1 MLLDYFLLLVWRLN
15 IGAIIAGTGRGQLE
29 GLDDK
34 GEVFVIGV
42 IDQEPVVD
50 ALLETL
56 GLIAGRHERA
66 SLPSG
71 GALLNPGCL
80 GEGLVVGLHSIH
92 HHPPLAVSVDC
103 PQRHDVGCD
112 RGAEVGLLHNLLQSV
127 HAVLSVGQHVL
138 VHGLDSFIV
147 VLEGMFYL
155 IGGVLSV
162 LKAPGLGV
170 VNRTCWGLIVGLR
183 LVVGGWLMVGWGRGI
198 GRSRGIG
205 GGRGIGRGRSIGR
218 GMTICWGWGIGR
230 GWMDNSMGN
239 LCVSYSMSNWGMGH
253 SMSHRVNYSLV
264 VDRAGVVHKGS
275 HRVVVHRGIGG
286 SRGGSVA
293 VHLAVGFSFSLDQ
306 ARQGK
311 GGKYK

>member
-1 MLLDYFLLLVWRLN
+1 M
-15 IGAIIAGTGRGQLE
+15 
-29 GLDDK
+29 
-34 GEVFVIGV
+34 
-42 IDQEPVVD
+42 
-50 ALLETL
+50 
-56 GLIAGRHERA
+56 A

-170 VNRTCWGLIVGLR
+170 VNRACWGLIVGLR
-183 LVVGGWLMVGWGRGI
+183 LVVGGWLMVGWGMG
-198 GRSRGIG
+198 
-205 GGRGIGRGRSIGR
+205 
-218 GMTICWGWGIGR
+218 ICWGWGIGR

-239 LCVSYSMSNWGMGH
+239 LCVSYSMSYWGMG
-253 SMSHRVNYSLV
+253 HRVNYSLV
-264 VDRAGVVHKGS
+264 VDRAGMVHKGS
-275 HRVVVHRGIGG
+275 HRVV
-286 SRGGSVA
+286 
-293 VHLAVGFSFSLDQ
+293 
-306 ARQGK
+306 
-311 GGKYK
+311 